1 MVIKNVTKQV
11 MPFMLLLS
19 DGSRVQKILRPN
31 QTFELFE
38 SEVTPDVEG
47 KIKKKFFK
55 VVE

>member
-11 MPFMLLLS
+11 MPFMLLQS
-19 DGSRVQKILRPN
+19 DGKKIQRILRPG

-38 SEVTPDVEG
+38 SEVTPDIEG

-55 VVE
+55 VV